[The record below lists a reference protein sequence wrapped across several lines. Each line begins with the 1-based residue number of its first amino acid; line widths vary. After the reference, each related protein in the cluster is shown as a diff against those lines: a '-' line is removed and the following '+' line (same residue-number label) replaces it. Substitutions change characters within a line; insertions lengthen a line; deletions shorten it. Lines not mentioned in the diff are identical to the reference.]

1 MLKWVPWVP
10 TKNKEKLSKMKQ
22 KETETNSAGEPE
34 IL

>member
-1 MLKWVPWVP
+1 MGSMG
-10 TKNKEKLSKMKQ
+10 THKNKEKLSKMKQ